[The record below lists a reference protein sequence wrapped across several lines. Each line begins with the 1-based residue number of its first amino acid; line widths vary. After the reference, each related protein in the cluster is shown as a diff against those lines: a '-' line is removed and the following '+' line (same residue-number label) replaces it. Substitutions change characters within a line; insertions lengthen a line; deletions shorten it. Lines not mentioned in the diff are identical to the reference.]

1 MGMSAELAFYA
12 VKLAKCHRMVNEK
25 LDDKI
30 FKTWLALQGKGGE
43 GEDEVWD
50 LTRDEDGLQQDDIGL
65 QGHEVVQE
73 EEEEEM
79 DVVDMAEPGVMIE
92 M

>member
-1 MGMSAELAFYA
+1 M
-12 VKLAKCHRMVNEK
+12 
-25 LDDKI
+25 
-30 FKTWLALQGKGGE
+30 
-43 GEDEVWD
+43 
-50 LTRDEDGLQQDDIGL
+50 TRDEDGLQQDDIDL
-65 QGHEVVQE
+65 QGHEVVEE